1 LSPACILQVDRC
13 SSPLILADPSH
24 RSPAEAHPATS
35 SSFDIHPSSPSPTT
49 SLYRKDRNSGVLLAR
64 VEKHFFIP
72 QRLRPWLS
80 LTALPWRHLSAVIV
94 LESLCVIGKPEQ
106 QFLALRPVK
115 LAWSP
120 PKKLGKYCSYFAMNL
135 FQVSAL
141 IPTNAVLH

>member
-1 LSPACILQVDRC
+1 
-13 SSPLILADPSH
+13 
-24 RSPAEAHPATS
+24 
-35 SSFDIHPSSPSPTT
+35 
-49 SLYRKDRNSGVLLAR
+49 
-64 VEKHFFIP
+64 
-72 QRLRPWLS
+72 